1 MAGPVL
7 SLAGAG
13 VSDILQH
20 RGREKKEMQ
29 DLNERFAQS
38 LVVVVVFVVV
48 FLLLLFLLM
57 LLLQLL
63 VM

>member
-48 FLLLLFLLM
+48 FLLLFLLM